1 MSQEK
6 VVYLVLSGGMAV
18 SLALLTLSMVLSL
31 AGVGEAV
38 LLAHASVLTLLAT
51 PPLLL
56 VSYAVYSAAR
66 RMALDALLALLIL
79 LVMAVSVLVGLS
91 I

>member
-31 AGVGEAV
+31 AGVSEAV